1 MSLGRNFHKALA
13 ASGFANLADGV
24 MWVALPLLA
33 VQLTRSPLLIAGVT
47 VAARAPWLLLS
58 LVAGAL
64 ADRLDRRQTM
74 IRVNLVRT
82 VLLGGLALAVAGD
95 LASLAMLYAVAVLL
109 GIAETLFDTSAQS
122 LLPAI
127 VDRDDLT
134 RANSRLFAVE
144 LVANEFAGP
153 PLGGLLAAAG
163 LAVALGLPAAA
174 YLVGAGCS
182 LISALPGGRGRAPG
196 VDPAAGRNRRG
207 RASSG
212 ARRCVR
218 WPSCRGR
225 EHGLA
230 AAFGVRPVRRRPRA
244 DGPSGPA
251 WVLLPRRGR
260 VAARHWLAVRRAP
273 PGRVRTL
280 VVSVVLTGASLL
292 VPAVTTSPVLVGA
305 SFVVSGVAIVLWN
318 VVTVSLR
325 QRITPDRLLGRMNAA
340 YRLVGWGTMP
350 IGAVLGGFLAEA
362 LGLRATFAVA
372 AARTLAVLA
381 GFRFVTEPAVAA
393 AEAAEAPQAPPGRVA
408 SAMDT
413 TELRIDTGGRH
424 VLDLTDRAAAFAAE
438 AGGDGLL
445 QVFVPHATAGLAVME
460 TGSGSEKDLE
470 EVLARL
476 LPRDDRWSH
485 RHGSRGHGAD
495 HLLPVFAGP
504 SLTVPVQA
512 GRLLL
517 GTWQRICLVDLND
530 DNPRRR
536 VRLSFLRG

>member
-82 VLLGGLALAVAGD
+82 VLLGGLALAVAAD
-95 LASLAMLYAVAVLL
+95 VASLAMLYAVAVLL

-174 YLVGAGCS
+174 YLVGAGCLA
-182 LISALPGGRGRAPG
+182 LIVGSFRAAGAGPAGSTRLRDDIAEGARFVWRHPVLRPLAIMLGVQNMAFSAAFSVFVLFA
-196 VDPAAGRNRRG
+196 VDPGPMGLSKAGYG
-207 RASSG
+207 ILTATIGVGSLLGS
-212 ARRCVR
+212 
-218 WPSCRGR
+218 W
-225 EHGLA
+225 LA
-230 AAFGVRPVRRRPRA
+230 APTERR
-244 DGPSGPA
+244 
-251 WVLLPRRGR
+251 L
-260 VAARHWLAVRRAP
+260 
-273 PGRVRTL
+273 GRVRTL
-280 VVSVVLTGASLL
+280 VLSVVVNAAGLVVPVITALPVPIGVSWLATGA
-292 VPAVTTSPVLVGA
+292 
-305 SFVVSGVAIVLWN
+305 AIVLWN

-325 QRITPDRLLGRMNAA
+325 QRITPDRLLGRMNAS

-350 IGAVLGGFLAEA
+350 LGALLGGILAEA
-362 LGLRATFAVA
+362 LGLRGAFLA
-372 AARTLAVLA
+372 AAVVTLATLA
-381 GFRFVTEPAVAA
+381 GFRFVTEDAIAR
-393 AEAAEAPQAPPGRVA
+393 AEAAEAA
-408 SAMDT
+408 
-413 TELRIDTGGRH
+413 TG
-424 VLDLTDRAAAFAAE
+424 
-438 AGGDGLL
+438 
-445 QVFVPHATAGLAVME
+445 
-460 TGSGSEKDLE
+460 
-470 EVLARL
+470 
-476 LPRDDRWSH
+476 
-485 RHGSRGHGAD
+485 
-495 HLLPVFAGP
+495 
-504 SLTVPVQA
+504 
-512 GRLLL
+512 
-517 GTWQRICLVDLND
+517 
-530 DNPRRR
+530 
-536 VRLSFLRG
+536 